1 MMPSFL
7 EAADAA
13 LMLWSDH
20 YLLFLLPA
28 CALVILAWRLAFLSG
43 LKVRQRDARQNAQ
56 IAADVARARM
66 QLVVRQSNYRDKG
79 VA

>member
-1 MMPSFL
+1 MS
-7 EAADAA
+7 AA
-13 LMLWSDH
+13 LLSAVESLLNLWAESPG
-20 YLLFLLPA
+20 LTFAGMAICIIVVWRWLFLS
-28 CALVILAWRLAFLSG
+28 R
-43 LKVRQRDARQNAQ
+43 VRIVRDRQQNAQ